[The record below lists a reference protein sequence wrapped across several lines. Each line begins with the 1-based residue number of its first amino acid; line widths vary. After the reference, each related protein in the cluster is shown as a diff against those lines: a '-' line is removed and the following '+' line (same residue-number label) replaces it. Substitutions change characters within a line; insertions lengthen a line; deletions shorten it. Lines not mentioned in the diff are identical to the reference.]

1 MSTFEDLRLKEI
13 TDTLKQGCVTVLAG
27 REAVRE
33 DLLALNLILHS
44 GSCEAKR
51 VAVISDKTEENIL
64 LQMILCIYGG
74 VNIGSA
80 LSGKTSP
87 QDGENIATASK
98 AVLESNIVLKY
109 LNDVKGHTLTAGI
122 EEIIKQSTP
131 DLILVDLKMFSGF
144 ENGEE
149 RKQFAKNLLSIR
161 ELAKMYKTHF
171 IICPHFATPF
181 TGWRGTH
188 MLVTNNV
195 QLIQLFEERG
205 NVGLNFF
212 GGEHDGKL
220 CALTYNDDTRRFKVE
235 D

>member
-1 MSTFEDLRLKEI
+1 MSTFEDLRLKGI
-13 TDTLKQGCVTVLAG
+13 TDTFKQGCITVLAG

-33 DLLALNLILHS
+33 DLLALNLIVQS
-44 GSCEAKR
+44 GLCEAKR
-51 VAVISDKTEENIL
+51 VAVISDKTEENML
-64 LQMILCIYGG
+64 FQMILCIYGG
-74 VNIGSA
+74 VNIDSA

-87 QDGENIATASK
+87 QDWENIATASK

-109 LNDVKGHTLTAGI
+109 SADIGEQTLTA
-122 EEIIKQSTP
+122 EMKEIIKQSTP
-131 DLILVDLKMFSGF
+131 DLILVDLNMFNGF
-144 ENGEE
+144 ENGDG
-149 RKQFAKNLLSIR
+149 RKQFAKNHLSIR
-161 ELAKMYKTHF
+161 ELAKIYKTH
-171 IICPHFATPF
+171 IIVCPHFATPF

-188 MLVTNNV
+188 MLVTDNV

-220 CALTYNDDTRRFKVE
+220 CALTYNDDTGRFKVK